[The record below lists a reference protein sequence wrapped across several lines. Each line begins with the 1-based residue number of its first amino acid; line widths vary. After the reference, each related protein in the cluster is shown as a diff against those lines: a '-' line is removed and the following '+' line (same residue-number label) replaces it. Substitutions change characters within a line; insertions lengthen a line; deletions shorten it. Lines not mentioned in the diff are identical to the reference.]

1 MTELEKIIDKLIT
14 GKLSEEEYRKMHH
27 NYYFQVATKDEV
39 DFFLPI
45 VKRFNLQIPSATFM
59 YYNVENLYLENKISA
74 YGLLKE
80 KSIRV
85 LKDETLEKMLDD
97 IDANCLSELIHDQE
111 SRRGY
116 TQEETQFIFSAL
128 EKISTDELSK
138 LDKKNQKNLELFL
151 RTEFFWTDNKQ
162 KHATI
167 LKCYEYIDK
176 EIQSSIF
183 HNIAMLSAIHEN
195 KQHWFPLLSHI
206 RESFLNGQ
214 TVEDLDNEY
223 HFINYFIKFDKDFAE
238 QLRKTRFTDDNQLD
252 EMMRNEYVYIVIYSD
267 TLEEIYFDDHNIQDI
282 GATWLIKA
290 MSELG
295 SDIKLNFQSVDI
307 GELILD
313 DYQIINRIASLK
325 LLKNV
330 VFNDAQKPVVLNY
343 IAEHFPDMRNEIRGL
358 TPNKNV
364 SRKTI

>member
-128 EKISTDELSK
+128 EKLMSSLNWI
-138 LDKKNQKNLELFL
+138 KKI
-151 RTEFFWTDNKQ
+151 RTT
-162 KHATI
+162 
-167 LKCYEYIDK
+167 
-176 EIQSSIF
+176 
-183 HNIAMLSAIHEN
+183 
-195 KQHWFPLLSHI
+195 
-206 RESFLNGQ
+206 
-214 TVEDLDNEY
+214 
-223 HFINYFIKFDKDFAE
+223 
-238 QLRKTRFTDDNQLD
+238 
-252 EMMRNEYVYIVIYSD
+252 
-267 TLEEIYFDDHNIQDI
+267 
-282 GATWLIKA
+282 
-290 MSELG
+290 
-295 SDIKLNFQSVDI
+295 
-307 GELILD
+307 
-313 DYQIINRIASLK
+313 
-325 LLKNV
+325 
-330 VFNDAQKPVVLNY
+330 
-343 IAEHFPDMRNEIRGL
+343 
-358 TPNKNV
+358 
-364 SRKTI
+364 

>member
-1 MTELEKIIDKLIT
+1 M
-14 GKLSEEEYRKMHH
+14 
-27 NYYFQVATKDEV
+27 
-39 DFFLPI
+39 
-45 VKRFNLQIPSATFM
+45 
-59 YYNVENLYLENKISA
+59 
-74 YGLLKE
+74 
-80 KSIRV
+80 
-85 LKDETLEKMLDD
+85 
-97 IDANCLSELIHDQE
+97 
-111 SRRGY
+111 
-116 TQEETQFIFSAL
+116 
-128 EKISTDELSK
+128 
-138 LDKKNQKNLELFL
+138 FL

-307 GELILD
+307 GKLICD

-330 VFNDAQKPVVLNY
+330 VFNDKQKPVVLNY
-343 IAEHFPDMRNEIRGL
+343 IAEHFPDMRNKIRGL
-358 TPNKNV
+358 NPKKNV

>member
-1 MTELEKIIDKLIT
+1 MTELDKIIDKLKN
-14 GKLSEEEYRKMHH
+14 GELSEEEYSKIHH
-27 NYYFQVATKDEV
+27 NYYFKVATKDEV
-39 DFFLPI
+39 DFLLPI
-45 VKRFNLQIPSATFM
+45 IKRFNLLIPSATFM
-59 YYNVENLYLENKISA
+59 YYDVEVLYIENKISA

-80 KSIRV
+80 KSIRAI
-85 LKDETLEKMLDD
+85 KDETLEKMLDD
-97 IDANCLSELIHDQE
+97 IDANCLSVLIHDKE
-111 SRRGY
+111 SRGY
-116 TQEETQFIFSAL
+116 SQEETQFIFSSL

-162 KHATI
+162 KHATL
-167 LKCYEYIDK
+167 LKCYEYIDI

-307 GELILD
+307 GELIWD

-364 SRKTI
+364 SRRTI

>member
-1 MTELEKIIDKLIT
+1 MTELEKIIDKLKT
-14 GKLSEEEYRKMHH
+14 GKLSEEEYCKTHH

-45 VKRFNLQIPSATFM
+45 VKRFNLQIPSATFI
-59 YYNVENLYLENKISA
+59 YYDIEDLYLKDKISA

-80 KSIRV
+80 KSICV

-97 IDANCLSELIHDQE
+97 IDANCLSKLIDNHE
-111 SRRGY
+111 SLGW
-116 TQEETQFIFSAL
+116 TNDETNFIFSAL
-128 EKISTDELSK
+128 EKTSTDELSQF
-138 LDKKNQKNLELFL
+138 DKKDQKNLELFL

-162 KHATI
+162 KHATL
-167 LKCYEYIDK
+167 LKCYEYIDIDI

-238 QLRKTRFTDDNQLD
+238 QLRKRDLQT
-252 EMMRNEYVYIVIYSD
+252 
-267 TLEEIYFDDHNIQDI
+267 
-282 GATWLIKA
+282 
-290 MSELG
+290 
-295 SDIKLNFQSVDI
+295 
-307 GELILD
+307 
-313 DYQIINRIASLK
+313 IIS
-325 LLKNV
+325 
-330 VFNDAQKPVVLNY
+330 
-343 IAEHFPDMRNEIRGL
+343 
-358 TPNKNV
+358 
-364 SRKTI
+364 